1 MTVATAGRTEAAI
14 FTSAPPGTRTPR
26 PVEQSTAKQFI
37 VVSLL
42 VGGAFLSQTTSAAA
56 APTPVVPLLAPSR
69 TLPAAPPVVPTP
81 ATSPSVADRLNRL
94 RAVSSLN
101 WGEISTALGVSRR
114 AVHLW
119 LNGGRVAGAHLA
131 RLAELELD
139 VYRLEA
145 GDPNHTRLRLHQAGP
160 NGRSALEEFQL
171 RASRPRAAR
180 VPGGGSVADL
190 LGADETLGAPRP
202 TGPSRRSTAH
212 GGVIPPRSPK
222 AS

>member
-1 MTVATAGRTEAAI
+1 MTVAMAGRTDAAI
-14 FTSAPPGTRTPR
+14 FTSAPPGTRAPR
-26 PVEQSTAKQFI
+26 PMEQSTAKQFI

-42 VGGAFLSQTTSAAA
+42 VGGALVSQTTSAAA
-56 APTPVVPLLAPSR
+56 APTAVVPLLAPSG
-69 TLPAAPPVVPTP
+69 TLPAAPPVVPTT
-81 ATSPSVADRLNRL
+81 AASPSVADRLNRL

-119 LNGGRVAGAHLA
+119 LNDGRIAGAHLT

-139 VYRLEA
+139 VYQLEA
-145 GDPNHTRLRLHQAGP
+145 GDPDRTRLRLHQAGP

-180 VPGGGSVADL
+180 VAGGGSVADL
-190 LGADETLGAPRP
+190 LGADEALDAPRP

-212 GGVIPPRSPK
+212 GGVIPPRSPT